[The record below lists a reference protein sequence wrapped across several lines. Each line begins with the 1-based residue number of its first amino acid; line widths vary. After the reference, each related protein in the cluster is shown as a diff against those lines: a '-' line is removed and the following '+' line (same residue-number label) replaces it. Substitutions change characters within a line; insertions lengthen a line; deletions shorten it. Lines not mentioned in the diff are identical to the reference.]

1 MIERAGGYCAAMA
14 LKNFNSYP
22 EAPEVLRRKSGA
34 FEVIRTPQTF
44 EQLVANERIP
54 ADLRADD

>member
-1 MIERAGGYCAAMA
+1 MA

-34 FEVIRTPQTF
+34 FEVIRAPQTF